1 MNNADINFYFDPL
14 CPFAWMTSKWV
25 RQVAAQR
32 DYTVDWRFISLRMLN
47 ADVDYDS
54 HFPAGY
60 EAGHTAGL
68 RLLRVAART
77 RAEHGRQAVGPLYE
91 AIGTQAF
98 DSAAAP
104 ALGPEERGSRE
115 FVELLLKR
123 AGLPAALADA
133 LDDANW
139 DGELRAETD
148 EALALTGKDVGTPII
163 HFGPPDGAAFF
174 GPVISRLPSDQDAI
188 RLWDHVVG
196 LASFPGFAELK
207 RSLRER
213 PQLHSFGVNPGETG
227 IQEDW
232 HGGSRRLKKLRPE
245 TPAAS
250 GRNSGPGPP
259 KRPPRCPGTDATR
272 RGGNLKVKEVRI
284 AEDERFVI
292 CLNPEAAE
300 RDAAIRARM
309 IAQLE
314 EVIRDSDQLSA
325 GQRAELRGVIATR
338 PGLNR
343 YLRVT
348 PGRLL
353 RIDAATAEAEGAS
366 DSGVRP
372 GVPRDCGG
380 LGARVEVNPPLARS
394 VGSVQVQGC
403 GDGGQIEFRHD
414 ARCPA
419 GAGLVRCR
427 AGRGR

>member
-1 MNNADINFYFDPL
+1 MGPDAMNDADINFYFDPL

-25 RQVAAQR
+25 RPVTAQR
-32 DYTVDWRFISLRMLN
+32 DYTVDWRFISLRMIN

-115 FVELLLKR
+115 FVESLLER
-123 AGLPAALADA
+123 VGLPAGLADA
-133 LDDANW
+133 LDDASW

-163 HFGPPDGAAFF
+163 HFGPPRGTAFF
-174 GPVISRLPSDQDAI
+174 GPVISRLPSDQEAI

-213 PQLHSFGVNPGETG
+213 PQLRSFGVHPGETG

-232 HGGSRRLKKLRPE
+232 HCLRGHLLPHQLLLSGPRRRDETIVRRRRGPSPSAPRTPAGLRVRHGFYLLVLDWARWAAAVAGTWPDGPLIQSGKPAGRYMSGRKPAGLSPSGGAGAAAVTFSPAWGKTSRRH
-245 TPAAS
+245 
-250 GRNSGPGPP
+250 
-259 KRPPRCPGTDATR
+259 R
-272 RGGNLKVKEVRI
+272 R
-284 AEDERFVI
+284 
-292 CLNPEAAE
+292 
-300 RDAAIRARM
+300 
-309 IAQLE
+309 
-314 EVIRDSDQLSA
+314 
-325 GQRAELRGVIATR
+325 
-338 PGLNR
+338 
-343 YLRVT
+343 
-348 PGRLL
+348 
-353 RIDAATAEAEGAS
+353 
-366 DSGVRP
+366 
-372 GVPRDCGG
+372 
-380 LGARVEVNPPLARS
+380 
-394 VGSVQVQGC
+394 
-403 GDGGQIEFRHD
+403 
-414 ARCPA
+414 
-419 GAGLVRCR
+419 
-427 AGRGR
+427 